1 MCVDIDECAV
11 GGYCNPNAICRNTEG
26 SYQCKCKDGFEGD
39 GKTTCNKIPEK
50 KPCDEKH
57 DPCNKNE
64 NNIAN
69 INFAPVNSNQGS
81 PQSIAA
87 RRYFKNIFS
96 ILARKY

>member
-11 GGYCNPNAICRNTEG
+11 GGYCNPDAICRNTEG

-39 GKTTCNKIPEK
+39 GKRTCNKIPDK

-64 NNIAN
+64 NIIAN
-69 INFAPVNSNQGS
+69 INFAPVNSNRQN
-81 PQSIAA
+81 
-87 RRYFKNIFS
+87 FVNINTDVENEVA
-96 ILARKY
+96 INNKK